1 MQNGWIDIEIQWQV
15 LSVQFLPSFLNS
27 TLINPL
33 ITRKVPID
41 LIFLPS
47 HKFYLRKLT
56 NTFKNMENLSAD
68 KLNQY
73 LGQLMDWAVVFVPK
87 LILAIFV
94 IIIGLW
100 IVKRISRMI
109 RATIERANVST
120 EVSSFL
126 GSIIDIVLKLA
137 VFLLAASVLG
147 FEVSS
152 LLALVAAVGFAVGMA
167 LQGFLGNFASGIT
180 IVFLKPYKVG
190 DWVEVDDKFGKVE
203 AVEIFNT
210 TITTPNEKTLII
222 PNGKVTEDTITNFS
236 TKGRIRL
243 ELTVTMPYEEEYNKV
258 EKIIRDALLTV
269 PNILPHPEPLVGIE
283 SYDSHNIVVAVRPYI
298 NPDDYWQVTYDAYA
312 AIKKA
317 YSQYGIKVAYSEG
330 VELGPIGA

>member
-1 MQNGWIDIEIQWQV
+1 MEE
-15 LSVQFLPSFLNS
+15 LS
-27 TLINPL
+27 T
-33 ITRKVPID
+33 
-41 LIFLPS
+41 
-47 HKFYLRKLT
+47 
-56 NTFKNMENLSAD
+56 D
-68 KLNQY
+68 KLNKY
-73 LGQLMDWAVVFVPK
+73 LDQFMDWAVVFVPK
-87 LILAIFV
+87 LLLAIVVLF
-94 IIIGLW
+94 IGLW
-100 IVKRISRMI
+100 IAKRVGKLIKNTIS
-109 RATIERANVST
+109 RANVSS
-120 EVSSFL
+120 EVTSFL
-126 GSIIDIVLKLA
+126 GSIIDMALKFA
-137 VFLLAASVLG
+137 VFLLAASIIG

-210 TITTPNEKTLII
+210 TIITPNEKTLII

-243 ELTVTMPYEEEYNKV
+243 ELNVTMPYEEDYDKV
-258 EKIIRDALLTV
+258 KGIIEDTLRTV
-269 PNILPHPEPLVGIE
+269 DNIMVEPDPLIGIE

-298 NPDDYWQVTYDAYA
+298 HPDHYWQVTYDAYA

-317 YSQYGIKVAYSEG
+317 FSQYGIRVAYSEG

>member
-1 MQNGWIDIEIQWQV
+1 
-15 LSVQFLPSFLNS
+15 
-27 TLINPL
+27 
-33 ITRKVPID
+33 
-41 LIFLPS
+41 
-47 HKFYLRKLT
+47 
-56 NTFKNMENLSAD
+56 MENLSTD

-73 LGQLMDWAVVFVPK
+73 LEQLMDWAVTFVPK
-87 LILAIFV
+87 LLLAILV
-94 IIIGLW
+94 IIIGMW
-100 IVKRISRMI
+100 IVKRISRLI
-109 RATIERANVST
+109 RAAIIKANVST

-137 VFLLAASVLG
+137 VFLIAASIIG

-210 TITTPNEKTLII
+210 TIVTPNEKTLII

-236 TKGRIRL
+236 TKGNIRL
-243 ELTVTMPYEEEYNKV
+243 ELNVTMPYEESFPKV
-258 EKIIRDALLTV
+258 KKIIQDALQDVDGIINHSETL
-269 PNILPHPEPLVGIE
+269 IGIE
-283 SYDSHNIVVAVRPYI
+283 TYDSHSIILSIRPII
-298 NPDDYWQVTYDAYA
+298 NPEDYWEVTFAA
-312 AIKKA
+312 NEAIKAAFNKH
-317 YSQYGIKVAYSEG
+317 GIKVAYSEG
-330 VELGPIGA
+330 VELGPIGD

>member
-1 MQNGWIDIEIQWQV
+1 
-15 LSVQFLPSFLNS
+15 
-27 TLINPL
+27 
-33 ITRKVPID
+33 
-41 LIFLPS
+41 
-47 HKFYLRKLT
+47 
-56 NTFKNMENLSAD
+56 MENLSTD

-73 LGQLMDWAVVFVPK
+73 LEQLMDWAVTFVPK
-87 LILAIFV
+87 LLLAILV

-100 IVKRISRMI
+100 IVKRISRLI
-109 RATIERANVST
+109 RAAIERANVST
-120 EVSSFL
+120 EVTSFL
-126 GSIIDIVLKLA
+126 GSIIDIVLKLS
-137 VFLLAASVLG
+137 VFLLAASIIG
-147 FEVSS
+147 FQVSS

-190 DWVEVDDKFGKVE
+190 DWVEVDEKFGKVE

-210 TITTPNEKTLII
+210 TIVTPNEKTLII

-243 ELTVTMPYEEEYNKV
+243 ELNVTMPYAEDYDKV
-258 EKIIRDALLTV
+258 EKIIRDALHTV
-269 PNILPHPEPLVGIE
+269 PNVLPEPEPLVGIE
-283 SYDSHNIVVAVRPYI
+283 AYDSHSIVVAARPYI
-298 NPDDYWQVTYDAYA
+298 HPDHYWQVTYDAYA

>member
-1 MQNGWIDIEIQWQV
+1 
-15 LSVQFLPSFLNS
+15 
-27 TLINPL
+27 
-33 ITRKVPID
+33 
-41 LIFLPS
+41 
-47 HKFYLRKLT
+47 
-56 NTFKNMENLSAD
+56 MENLSTD

-73 LGQLMDWAVVFVPK
+73 LEDLMDWAVTFVPK
-87 LILAIFV
+87 LLLAILV
-94 IIIGLW
+94 IIIGMWL
-100 IVKRISRMI
+100 VKRISRLI
-109 RATIERANVST
+109 RATIDRAGVSN

-137 VFLLAASVLG
+137 VFLLAASIIG

-190 DWVEVDDKFGKVE
+190 DWVEVDEKFGKVE

-210 TITTPNEKTLII
+210 TIVTPNEKTLII

-243 ELTVTMPYEEEYNKV
+243 ELNVTMPYAEDYEKV
-258 EKIIRDALLTV
+258 EKIIRDALNTV
-269 PNILPHPEPLVGIE
+269 TNILPDPEPLIGIE
-283 SYDSHNIVVAVRPYI
+283 AYDSHNIVVAARPYI
-298 NPDDYWQVTYDAYA
+298 HPDNYWQVTYDAYA

>member
-1 MQNGWIDIEIQWQV
+1 
-15 LSVQFLPSFLNS
+15 
-27 TLINPL
+27 
-33 ITRKVPID
+33 
-41 LIFLPS
+41 
-47 HKFYLRKLT
+47 
-56 NTFKNMENLSAD
+56 MENLTTD

-73 LGQLMDWAVVFVPK
+73 LGQLMDWAVTFVPK
-87 LILAIFV
+87 LLLAILV
-94 IIIGLW
+94 IIIGMW
-100 IVKRISRMI
+100 IVKRISRLI
-109 RATIERANVST
+109 RTAIERANVST
-120 EVSSFL
+120 EVTSFL

-137 VFLLAASVLG
+137 VFLLAASIIG
-147 FEVSS
+147 FQVSS

-190 DWVEVDDKFGKVE
+190 DWVEVDEKFGKVE

-210 TITTPNEKTLII
+210 TIVTPNEKTLII

-243 ELTVTMPYEEEYNKV
+243 ELNVTMPYEEDYDKV
-258 EKIIRDALLTV
+258 EKIIRDALNTV
-269 PNILPHPEPLVGIE
+269 SNVLPLPEPLVGIE
-283 SYDSHNIVVAVRPYI
+283 SYDSHNIVVAARPYI
-298 NPDDYWQVTYDAYA
+298 HPDNYWQVTYDAYA

-330 VELGPIGA
+330 VELGPIGS

>member
-1 MQNGWIDIEIQWQV
+1 MEE
-15 LSVQFLPSFLNS
+15 LS
-27 TLINPL
+27 TG
-33 ITRKVPID
+33 
-41 LIFLPS
+41 
-47 HKFYLRKLT
+47 
-56 NTFKNMENLSAD
+56 

-73 LGQLMDWAVVFVPK
+73 LEQFMDWAVIFVPK
-87 LILAIFV
+87 LLLAILVVF
-94 IIIGLW
+94 IGLW
-100 IVKRISRMI
+100 IAKRISKLI
-109 RATIERANVST
+109 RAAIERANVST
-120 EVSSFL
+120 EVTSFL

-137 VFLLAASVLG
+137 VFLLAASIIG
-147 FEVSS
+147 FQVSS

-203 AVEIFNT
+203 SVEIFNT
-210 TITTPNEKTLII
+210 TIVTPNEKTLII

-236 TKGRIRL
+236 TKGRIRV
-243 ELTVTMPYEEEYNKV
+243 ELNVTMPYEEDYDRV

-269 PNILPHPEPLVGIE
+269 PNILLDPEPLVGIE
-283 SYDSHNIVVAVRPYI
+283 AYESHNIVVAARPYI
-298 NPDDYWQVTYDAYA
+298 HPDNYWQVTYDAYA

-317 YSQYGIKVAYSEG
+317 FSQYGIKVAYSEG